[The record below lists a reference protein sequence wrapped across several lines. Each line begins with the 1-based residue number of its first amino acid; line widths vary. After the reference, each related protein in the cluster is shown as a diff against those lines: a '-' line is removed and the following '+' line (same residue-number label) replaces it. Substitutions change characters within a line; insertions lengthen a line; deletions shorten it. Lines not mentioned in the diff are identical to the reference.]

1 LATLLMKPKV
11 HTLICC
17 FKFKIGINML
27 TLIYR
32 RDNIIKG
39 HVEILDSIHV
49 IMNDF
54 TKFTLLR
61 LDNSYKHKLLV

>member
-1 LATLLMKPKV
+1 
-11 HTLICC
+11 
-17 FKFKIGINML
+17 ML

-32 RDNIIKG
+32 RYNIIKG

-61 LDNSYKHKLLV
+61 LDNSYKHMMAHRLSLVRFKF